1 MRESALSRTSLKR
14 MALGLSLLVAVGLVA
29 AGSAGAV
36 TITSWVG
43 GKASVPQVITAAGIC
58 PGTVVT
64 INGTGF
70 VNDGGI
76 TGVSIGGVPA
86 GEITIGSDSVLFART
101 GANAN
106 NGGSVSVTTRA
117 GTATSSVPVVVYPCQ
132 ATGVAGEKPA
142 VDSLSPKTAKA
153 GGKLTL
159 NGIGFVGTKT
169 VLVGTERANYSVP
182 SDNLMYI
189 RLPDDIKSGAVT
201 IVITNTLGATKTTVN
216 VK

>member
-1 MRESALSRTSLKR
+1 MRERALSRMSLKR

-43 GKASVPQVITAAGIC
+43 GKASVPQVVTAAGNC

-86 GEITIGSDSVLFART
+86 GEITIGSDSVLFARI

-117 GTATSSVPVVVYPCQ
+117 GTATSTVPVIVYPCQ
-132 ATGVAGEKPA
+132 ATAVAAQKPA

-159 NGIGFVGTKT
+159 NGIGFVGIKT
-169 VLVGTERANYSVP
+169 VTRRQREGELLGSLGQPDVHPAAGRHQVRA
-182 SDNLMYI
+182 
-189 RLPDDIKSGAVT
+189 R
-201 IVITNTLGATKTTVN
+201 
-216 VK
+216 

>member
-1 MRESALSRTSLKR
+1 MRERALSRMSLKR

-43 GKASVPQVITAAGIC
+43 GKASVPQVITAAGTC

-117 GTATSSVPVVVYPCQ
+117 GTATSSVPVIVYPCQ
-132 ATGVAGEKPA
+132 ATAVAAQKPA

-159 NGIGFVGTKT
+159 NGIGFVGIKT
-169 VLVGTERANYSVP
+169 VLVGLERANYSVP

>member
-1 MRESALSRTSLKR
+1 MSLKR

-132 ATGVAGEKPA
+132 ATAVAAQKPA

-159 NGIGFVGTKT
+159 NGIGFVGIKT

>member
-1 MRESALSRTSLKR
+1 LSRMSLKR

-43 GKASVPQVITAAGIC
+43 GKASVPQVITAAGTC

-86 GEITIGSDSVLFART
+86 GEITIGSDTVLFART

-106 NGGSVSVTTRA
+106 NGGAISVTTRA
-117 GTATSSVPVVVYPCQ
+117 GTATSSVPVIVYPCQ
-132 ATGVAGEKPA
+132 ATAVAAQKPA

-159 NGIGFVGTKT
+159 NGIGFVGIKT
-169 VLVGTERANYSVP
+169 VLVGVEKANYSVP